1 MIVAE
6 TAKQVITEVSDWKKK
21 GFTVGLVPT
30 MGALHEGHASLVK
43 AAAETCDKV
52 IASVFVNPT
61 QFSESEDLE
70 SYPRNFE
77 RDCEILEQ
85 NGCDLVFHPGVEE
98 MYPQGFAT
106 YVELRSDM
114 TRQLCGKSRP
124 EHFQGVCTVVSKLF
138 NIASPDKAFFG
149 EKDAQQLAVIRR
161 MSRDMSYGIEIVGCP
176 TVREEDGLAKSSRN
190 SYLDKAE
197 RKAAAVIR
205 KAMDEA
211 ENMLSENIVDVK
223 ALKDRMREI
232 IDSEPLARID
242 YIEIVDGGTL
252 MPVDTAGAGSLV
264 ALAVYIGNTRL
275 IDNFTVAKT
284 L

>member
-6 TAKQVITEVSDWKKK
+6 TAKQVRTEVSDWKKK

-223 ALKDRMREI
+223 ALKDRIREI